1 MLFWLGLSPGWLRV
15 GGIIIY
21 ILGKYL
27 TGQGQVKDIFV
38 SLFPIVGTVY
48 FIENRVYLTWPTCC
62 HVLRTVAHLNPWDFP
77 GKNTGVGCC
86 FLLLEIFLTQGL
98 NPLSCIAG
106 RYFTTQP
113 LGESRIYLYFP
124 NYKSNQLW

>member
-38 SLFPIVGTVY
+38 F
-48 FIENRVYLTWPTCC
+48 FISNCRHC
-62 HVLRTVAHLNPWDFP
+62 
-77 GKNTGVGCC
+77 
-86 FLLLEIFLTQGL
+86 LLH
-98 NPLSCIAG
+98 
-106 RYFTTQP
+106 
-113 LGESRIYLYFP
+113 
-124 NYKSNQLW
+124 